1 MTRKYPVSGDLY
13 KRIDAK
19 MSELKRML
27 RQKKGCIFDPADL
40 FVALQYLIDGKITT
54 QDLIAVSLRKDEQA
68 QQPAVRM
75 DKLFLSPGEQ
85 WSLFLEYNENLPDEL
100 RFTKEELLAFCMEGG
115 NPNPPELPEDASPL
129 TVVQLVPYQETVEK
143 TIAFL
148 LGFVQSQM
156 EKLGLNYYQWEGYN
170 DLLTKKDVIRLLPGI
185 EHPRKC
191 LRWEI
196 VDLGANR
203 GKKPCDVRN
212 ENSPHAAVLAAAG
225 FHTNWSTSMDG
236 DKIPY
241 VFMPGY
247 QVTVPSGDSWQ
258 YVPHIWFHQHDR
270 RLRIGCS
277 WDGYCNQGWAVVV
290 VAI

>member
-1 MTRKYPVSGDLY
+1 VTETTRFFDVSAGELREFERVAATHLSGDDVRRLN
-13 KRIDAK
+13 KEPELWVKMVDALHNQ
-19 MSELKRML
+19 SEKVE
-27 RQKKGCIFDPADL
+27 QDIFKDL
-40 FVALQYLIDGKITT
+40 FLHP
-54 QDLIAVSLRKDEQA
+54 S
-68 QQPAVRM
+68 QQW
-75 DKLFLSPGEQ
+75 K
-85 WSLFLEYNENLPDEL
+85 LFLEYNQGLDQGWK
-100 RFTKEELLAFCMEGG
+100 FEETHYVDIG
-115 NPNPPELPEDASPL
+115 NPPELPEGAGPL
-129 TVVQLVPYQETVEK
+129 CVVQLVPYQETVEK

-196 VDLGANR
+196 IDLGANR
-203 GKKPCDVRN
+203 NRKPCDVRN
-212 ENSPHAAVLAAAG
+212 ESSPHAAVLAAAG

-258 YVPHIWFHQHDR
+258 CVPHIWFDQHDR
-270 RLRIGCS
+270 RLKIS
-277 WDGYCNQGWAVVV
+277 YNWDGSCSQSWAVVV
-290 VAI
+290 FAL